1 MPLFGRYCN
10 SKARLVGKTVIITGA
25 NSGIGKETAR
35 DLYRRGARV
44 ILACRDMARANAA
57 VEDIKKIQPS
67 KPGREKFVGGPG
79 DLVVYKLDLNSL
91 ASIRECAKQI
101 WRTESAVHILINNA
115 AVMMV
120 PKGVTEDGFEIQF
133 GINHLGHFLF
143 TLLLLPKIIQ
153 SQRRG
158 ETCCRIINVSS
169 SAHNLVKINVEDLMS
184 DKTYNPFMVYCRSK
198 IANILFTRELTRRL
212 KGCCISEANIA
223 GVNTYTLHPGIFKS
237 NLSRHFDEV
246 LFRGVKFFIRIG
258 EFFVKNAKEA
268 AQTTIHCAVDE
279 GAAKETGLY
288 YSQCAVAQ
296 PSNAAQDDLTAVK
309 LWDASIELVG
319 LPTNDLKDLVQ
330 KISRE
335 YATVCHQ
342 VPVKDYSYYI
352 SINLDKNCIV
362 GPKVMPIYDY
372 VNISEKCAVLAK
384 NFIFSA
390 HRFEFCCVCSS
401 RINNC
406 RKNPPSTR
414 RCMISDLKPH
424 VCLNVEIITA
434 QAQAKIIDSVVFHK
448 NSLIIHHWK
457 STMTIISP
465 KLLLMG
471 RKLSV
476 VPFDLLPHCG
486 TFNTPT
492 ASHIH
497 DKQQYVR
504 SKVSYDGFACNW
516 RLPLTPSGDWLS
528 RWLVNNVQVQHS
540 LSPSVS
546 WIEQH
551 QPRVILVLCQSTP
564 SINSVT
570 GNCSCGEGFLSEM
583 WPFSRSCQSTARLV
597 GRTVVITGANTGIG
611 KETARDLYRR
621 GARVVLACRDLN
633 KANAAIEEVKS
644 VPPSNPTREQFVGDP
659 GEVVAYKLDL
669 NSLASVR
676 ECAKHISTTE
686 SAVHILIN
694 NAGVMMCPKGLTED
708 GFETQLG
715 TNHLGHFLFTLL
727 LLPKIIQ
734 SRKDSEPCSRI
745 INVSSMAHER
755 GDINFNDLMSEKSYS
770 PMQAYNQSKV
780 ANVLFTRELARRLKE
795 ANITGINVYTLHPGV
810 IKSELGRHLGAGSRF
825 LLGIFRPFLKNVEQ
839 GAQTTIHCA
848 VDEEAAKE
856 TGLYYK
862 ECAPTSPSSVALD
875 DAKAARLWDTSIKL
889 VGLPTHN
896 LPELIEQVSKDYI
909 K

>member
-1 MPLFGRYCN
+1 MPLFSRSCN
-10 SKARLVGKTVIITGA
+10 SKARLDGKTVIITGA
-25 NSGIGKETAR
+25 NSGIGKETAG

-44 ILACRDMARANAA
+44 ILACRDLARAKAA
-57 VEDIKKIQPS
+57 VKDIYKSPPS
-67 KPGREKFVGGPG
+67 KYREERFIGEFGQ
-79 DLVVYKLDLNSL
+79 LVVYKLDLNSL

-101 WRTESAVHILINNA
+101 WKTEPAVHILINNA

-153 SQRRG
+153 SQKHPD
-158 ETCCRIINVSS
+158 TCGRIINVSS
-169 SAHNLVKINVEDLMS
+169 SAHNLVKIKVEDLMS

-198 IANILFTRELTRRL
+198 LANILFTRELTRRL
-212 KGCCISEANIA
+212 KGCCISEANVA

-237 NLSRHFDEV
+237 NLSRHFDQV
-246 LFRGVKFFIRIG
+246 LFRGVRFFIRIG
-258 EFFVKNAKEA
+258 ELFVKTPKEG

-279 GAAKETGLY
+279 GAAKQTGLY

-296 PSNAAQDDLTAVK
+296 PSNAALNDLTAIK
-309 LWDASIELVG
+309 LWNASIELVG
-319 LPTNDLKDLVQ
+319 LPTSDLRDLIQ
-330 KISRE
+330 IISKE
-335 YATVCHQ
+335 YA
-342 VPVKDYSYYI
+342 
-352 SINLDKNCIV
+352 
-362 GPKVMPIYDY
+362 M
-372 VNISEKCAVLAK
+372 
-384 NFIFSA
+384 
-390 HRFEFCCVCSS
+390 
-401 RINNC
+401 
-406 RKNPPSTR
+406 
-414 RCMISDLKPH
+414 
-424 VCLNVEIITA
+424 
-434 QAQAKIIDSVVFHK
+434 
-448 NSLIIHHWK
+448 
-457 STMTIISP
+457 
-465 KLLLMG
+465 
-471 RKLSV
+471 
-476 VPFDLLPHCG
+476 
-486 TFNTPT
+486 
-492 ASHIH
+492 
-497 DKQQYVR
+497 
-504 SKVSYDGFACNW
+504 
-516 RLPLTPSGDWLS
+516 
-528 RWLVNNVQVQHS
+528 
-540 LSPSVS
+540 
-546 WIEQH
+546 
-551 QPRVILVLCQSTP
+551 STP
-564 SINSVT
+564 GINDVT
-570 GNCSCGEGFLSEM
+570 RSCASGFVSKM

-633 KANAAIEEVKS
+633 KANAAIEELKS
-644 VPPSNPTREQFVGDP
+644 VPPSCPTREQFVGEP
-659 GEVVAYKLDL
+659 GEVVACKLDL

-686 SAVHILIN
+686 SAVHVLIN
-694 NAGVMMCPKGLTED
+694 NAGVMMCPKGVTED

-734 SRKDSEPCSRI
+734 SRKDSDPCSRI
-745 INVSSMAHER
+745 INVSSMAHAR
-755 GDINFNDLMSEKSYS
+755 GDINFDDLMSEKSYS
-770 PMQAYNQSKV
+770 PLKAYNQSKV

-810 IKSELGRHLGAGSRF
+810 IKSDLGRHLSAGPRF
-825 LLGIFRPFLKNVEQ
+825 LLGIFRPFIKNIEQ

-896 LPELIEQVSKDYI
+896 LTELIEQVSKDYI